1 MSDQGSPNSL
11 FSALDANSHFAIVS
25 SIVGRINGFLY
36 RCRND
41 PTYTMLYISDGIR
54 AMSGYP
60 AIDFINNN
68 VRDFASLIYPED
80 LPAVVDAVAEALK
93 VRKNWDIDYRI
104 SARDGSLQWVH
115 EIGAGVF
122 DDRGDLKY
130 LEGFVINV
138 DERKKIELELQ
149 HTIKHRETTQ
159 RLLASV
165 FGVISEPL
173 AVADPK
179 GALTMANTAVTRKLG
194 WSIFDLMGKPVTNV
208 LAEADRPGIT
218 EIMSSGS
225 ALDQTRQTKCMIRI
239 KGKDDRP
246 GEVDITSILQP
257 DGQMYHVLTLR
268 PHKDPASGD
277 ADWNFELAVREALKG
292 GGAGSNVVAGKL
304 QLVGLEQVKEAL
316 GDKWPAT
323 AERAFAVAERAIK
336 RHLRPG
342 DVFRKTTEDGYLV
355 LFAHLSENEA
365 QFKARAIAEE
375 IREKLTGEIPDLA
388 EAKVAS
394 ITGAVPIE
402 DVQQSEESIIAAI
415 ERRLR
420 EERERTEN
428 QAKAALGTGLKTGSP
443 VFSNATT
450 ATGISAPIVFASLPA
465 VMKDADESLK
475 ALGINHLALEAESFL
490 LAGAGQRVLGG
501 LSKSVGELIV
511 TPVRLQTLAQH
522 RASEAWLEVARALG
536 EAAKRQIVVE
546 LREIPRDVATSR
558 IGDTIQRLSSLFK
571 AVAVELP
578 EAELAFVDKLPA
590 QVRLLTVEY
599 SRLPWSGEDVLSTNF
614 LRMLKVID
622 AKQRRLIVRNVTSV
636 RRRNLLSKQGVNLF
650 AASA

>member
-1 MSDQGSPNSL
+1 MLNHGSHTAAPS
-11 FSALDANSHFAIVS
+11 SMDADSHFAVVS
-25 SIVGRINGFLY
+25 SIMGRINGFLY

-41 PTYTMLYISDGIR
+41 SSYTMLYISDGVR
-54 AMSGYP
+54 EVSGYP

-68 VRDFASLIYPED
+68 VRDFASLIHPHD
-80 LPAVVDAVAEALK
+80 LSAVVTAVEAALK
-93 VRKNWDIDYRI
+93 DRKNWELDYRI
-104 SARDGSLQWVH
+104 ARQDGSFAWMH

-122 DDRGDLKY
+122 DERGDLKY
-130 LEGFVINV
+130 LEGFIINV
-138 DERKKIELELQ
+138 DERKRIELELQ
-149 HTIKHRETTQ
+149 QTNKHRETTQ

-173 AVADPK
+173 AVAGPHGNLK
-179 GALTMANTAVTRKLG
+179 MANTAVTRRLG
-194 WSIFDLMGKPVTNV
+194 WSIFDLMGKPITNLV
-208 LAEADRPGIT
+208 AEADRPAIA
-218 EIMSSGS
+218 EMMAAGS
-225 ALDQTRQTKCMIRI
+225 ALDQTRQTKCMLRI

-246 GEVDITSILQP
+246 GEVDLTSIIQP

-268 PHKDPASGD
+268 PQKDSAIAD
-277 ADWNFELAVREALKG
+277 TDWNFELAVREAMKG
-292 GGAGSNVVAGKL
+292 GRAESNIVAGKL
-304 QLVGLEQVKEAL
+304 QLVGLDELKETL
-316 GDKWPAT
+316 GDKWPAISD
-323 AERAFAVAERAIK
+323 RAFSVAERAIK

-365 QFKARAIAEE
+365 QFKARAIADE

-394 ITGAVPIE
+394 ITAAVPIE
-402 DVQQSEESIIAAI
+402 SEQQTEESIIAAI

-428 QAKAALGTGLKTGSP
+428 DAKEALVGGLRKAQP
-443 VFSNATT
+443 VFANAMT
-450 ATGISAPIVFASLPA
+450 AAGTPAPIMFAKLPV
-465 VMKDADESLK
+465 VMKDADDTLR

-501 LSKSVGELIV
+501 LSKSVGELIF

-522 RASEAWLEVARALG
+522 RASEAWLEVARTLG

-546 LREIPRDVATSR
+546 LREVPKDVATSR
-558 IGDTIQRLSSLFK
+558 IADTVQRLASLFK

-578 EAELAFVDKLPA
+578 EADFSFVEKLPS

-599 SRLPWSGEDVLSTNF
+599 ARIPWAGDTALSANF
-614 LRMLKVID
+614 VRMIKVID
-622 AKQRRLIVRNVTSV
+622 AKQRRLIVRNVTSI
-636 RRRNLLSKQGVNLF
+636 RRRNLLANAGINLYLD
-650 AASA
+650 